1 MIWLEK
7 PFDRDWETR
16 TYAWI
21 NGQVQNEYLMNIE
34 IEQMD
39 KQALGLEVT
48 VWNGKDQ

>member
-1 MIWLEK
+1 MTLE
-7 PFDRDWETR
+7 EGLSR

-48 VWNGKDQ
+48 V